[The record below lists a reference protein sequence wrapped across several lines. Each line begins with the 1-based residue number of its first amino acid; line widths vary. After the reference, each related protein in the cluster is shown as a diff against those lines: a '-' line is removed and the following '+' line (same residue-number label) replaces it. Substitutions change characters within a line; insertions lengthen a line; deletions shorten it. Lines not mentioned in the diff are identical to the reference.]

1 MSAPEELTPE
11 ISKPTNTDS
20 PSTSD
25 TSPSVSDANEEKSDA
40 ALFQAIGT
48 LKGQPEQDEEGNF
61 FIRLGGKRYKL
72 FISGYRYQAWLKQI
86 ASHPDQTLFLRV
98 YPKCLI
104 IPRKDP
110 QIYFQVAAWE
120 DDNPWE
126 EEPGIFKFRG
136 VWQFV
141 PQLRTPVISVYRN
154 YNANDPKGKFKAAHL
169 PVLMRR
175 EDEAKPF
182 RFNPKIS
189 RDELPPRWFI
199 QGRFKFIASRNCWGW
214 DTDLEP
220 PTTKIPRY
228 KKPVKAV
235 PEGNQPPKGD
245 KKPPVKNKKPTQPVK
260 IQKTPKN
267 N

>member
-1 MSAPEELTPE
+1 MSAPEELIPE
-11 ISKPTNTDS
+11 ISQPVDAESSSTPEPEVS
-20 PSTSD
+20 P
-25 TSPSVSDANEEKSDA
+25 V
-40 ALFQAIGT
+40 LFQAIGT

-104 IPRKDP
+104 IPRQDP

-120 DDNPWE
+120 AENPWE

-154 YNANDPKGKFKAAHL
+154 QNANDPKGKFKAAHL

-182 RFNPKIS
+182 RFNPKMS
-189 RDELPPRWFI
+189 REELPPRWFI
-199 QGRFKFIASRNCWGW
+199 QAHFKFIPSRNCWGW
-214 DTDLEP
+214 DVDLEP
-220 PTTKIPRY
+220 PTEKIPRY
-228 KKPVKAV
+228 KKPVKAIAD
-235 PEGNQPPKGD
+235 GNQPPKGD
-245 KKPPVKNKKPTQPVK
+245 KKPPMKNNKPTQPIK
-260 IQKTPKN
+260 IQKVEKN